1 MKNTFVRTK
10 NHKKTVALLDELRHR
25 GQGVPGLGLIYSEPG
40 LGKTTSIA
48 WCAVNMMDVVVIR
61 AKAVMSARWLLE
73 ELVSELGEAPMRRAI
88 DLYRQAVDRLI
99 QDKRI
104 VMVDEIDHLTHD
116 GRVIETLRDLHDI
129 TGAPVVFVGMN
140 HVDKKLARYPHICN
154 RISQVVKFQP
164 LDESDIALAAT
175 ELCELELNSGAL
187 KILAD
192 RTAGKFREV
201 MVMLDR
207 MEQSARKAGLK
218 AVDSKFMET
227 IPDRRT
233 R

>member
-1 MKNTFVRTK
+1 MKNIFVRTK

-48 WCAVNMMDVVVIR
+48 WCAVNMTDVVVIR

-73 ELVSELGEAPMRRAI
+73 ELVSELGEAPMRRVI

-175 ELCELELNSGAL
+175 ELCELELDSGAL

-201 MVMLDR
+201 MVTLNHLER
-207 MEQSARKAGLK
+207 SAKMTGQRLIDADFIEGLSNRK
-218 AVDSKFMET
+218 
-227 IPDRRT
+227 
-233 R
+233 

>member
-1 MKNTFVRTK
+1 MLD
-10 NHKKTVALLDELRHR
+10 ADYLQSGSLLHADQH
-25 GQGVPGLGLIYSEPG
+25 
-40 LGKTTSIA
+40 
-48 WCAVNMMDVVVIR
+48 
-61 AKAVMSARWLLE
+61 
-73 ELVSELGEAPMRRAI
+73 
-88 DLYRQAVDRLI
+88 
-99 QDKRI
+99 
-104 VMVDEIDHLTHD
+104 
-116 GRVIETLRDLHDI
+116 LHDI
-129 TGAPVVFVGMN
+129 TGAPVVLVGMN
-140 HVDKKLARYPHICN
+140 HISKKLARYPHLYN

-164 LDESDIALAAT
+164 LDESDIALAAM

-207 MEQSARKAGLK
+207 VEQSARKAGLK